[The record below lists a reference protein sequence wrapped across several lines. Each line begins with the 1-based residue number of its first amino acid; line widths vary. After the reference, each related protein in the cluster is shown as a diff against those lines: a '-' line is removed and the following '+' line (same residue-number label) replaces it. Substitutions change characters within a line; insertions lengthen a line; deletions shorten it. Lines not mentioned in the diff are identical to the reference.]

1 MLPGIHQINSRQINL
16 LIFVACTLMMLAAAY
31 MEHVMKMVPCSLCIT
46 QRGFVVLTGILGLI
60 AALHNPAPTGR
71 RVYAVLGIIS
81 PILGACFAGRQLW
94 LQSLP
99 EDQVPACGPGLAYI
113 FEEFPFM
120 EAFKL
125 LLQGD
130 GNCAHVD
137 KILGLSLAAWT
148 LIAFIGLAL
157 VNLYQLVRKDNK
169 LA

>member
-1 MLPGIHQINSRQINL
+1 MIPSVRKTNF
-16 LIFVACTLMMLAAAY
+16 LIFITCTLMMLAAAY
-31 MEHVMKMVPCSLCIT
+31 MEHVMKMIPCSLCIT
-46 QRGFVVLTGILGLI
+46 QRGFVVLTGLLALG

-71 RVYAVLGIIS
+71 RVYATLGIVS
-81 PILGACFAGRQLW
+81 AILGACFAGRQLW

-99 EDQVPACGPGLAYI
+99 ADQVPACGPGLSYM
-113 FEEFPFM
+113 FEVFPFM
-120 EAFKL
+120 DALKL

-148 LIAFIGLAL
+148 FIAFIGLAG
-157 VNLYQLVRKDNK
+157 VNLYQVLRKRDK

>member
-1 MLPGIHQINSRQINL
+1 MIPGIRTTNL
-16 LIFVACTLMMLAAAY
+16 IIFLTCTAMMLAAAY

-46 QRGFVVLTGILGLI
+46 QRGFVVLTGIIALI
-60 AALHNPAPTGR
+60 AAIHNPALTGR

-99 EDQVPACGPGLAYI
+99 PDQVPACGPGLSYM
-113 FEEFPFM
+113 FEVFPFM
-120 EAFKL
+120 EAMKL

-137 KILGLSLAAWT
+137 KILGVSLAAWT
-148 LIAFIGLAL
+148 LIAFIGLAV
-157 VNLYQLVRKDNK
+157 VNLYQLIRKDHK
-169 LA
+169 AA

>member
-1 MLPGIHQINSRQINL
+1 MIPSVRKTNF
-16 LIFVACTLMMLAAAY
+16 LIFIICTLMMLAAAY
-31 MEHVMKMVPCSLCIT
+31 MEHVMKMIPCSLCIT
-46 QRGFVVLTGILGLI
+46 QRAFVILTGLLALA
-60 AALHNPAPTGR
+60 AALHNPALTGR
-71 RVYAVLGIIS
+71 RVYALLGIIS
-81 PILGACFAGRQLW
+81 PILGAGFAGRQLW

-99 EDQVPACGPGLAYI
+99 ADQVPACGPGLAYM

-120 EAFKL
+120 EALEL

-148 LIAFIGLAL
+148 FIAFIGLAG
-157 VNLYQLVRKDNK
+157 VNLYQVIRKHDK

>member
-1 MLPGIHQINSRQINL
+1 MLPGIRQTNL

-31 MEHVMKMVPCSLCIT
+31 MEHVMKMIPCSLCIT
-46 QRGFVVLTGILGLI
+46 QRGFVVLGGILGLV
-60 AALHNPAPTGR
+60 AALHNPATGGR
-71 RVYAVLGIIS
+71 RLYAILGIVS
-81 PILGACFAGRQLW
+81 AILGACFAGRQLW

-99 EDQVPACGPGLAYI
+99 ADQVPACGPGLAYM
-113 FEEFPFM
+113 FEVFPFID
-120 EAFKL
+120 ALKL

-137 KILGLSLAAWT
+137 KIFGLSLAAWT
-148 LIAFIGLAL
+148 FMAFIGLTL

>member
-1 MLPGIHQINSRQINL
+1 MIPSVRKTYFLVFI
-16 LIFVACTLMMLAAAY
+16 ACTLMMLAAAY
-31 MEHVMKMVPCSLCIT
+31 MEHVMKMIPCSLCIT
-46 QRGFVVLTGILGLI
+46 QRGFVVLTGLLAL
-60 AALHNPAPTGR
+60 AAAIHNPARTGHR
-71 RVYAVLGIIS
+71 IYAILGIIS

-99 EDQVPACGPGLAYI
+99 ADQVPACGPGLAYM
-113 FEEFPFM
+113 FEVFPFM
-120 EAFKL
+120 EALQL

-148 LIAFIGLAL
+148 FMAFIGLA
-157 VNLYQLVRKDNK
+157 VVGLYQLLRKHDK

>member
-1 MLPGIHQINSRQINL
+1 MLFRAHQINSRQINL
-16 LIFVACTLMMLAAAY
+16 LIFIVCTLMMLAAAY

-46 QRGFVVLTGILGLI
+46 QRGFVVLTGILGL
-60 AALHNPAPTGR
+60 AAAVHNPALTGR
-71 RVYAVLGIIS
+71 RVYALLGIIS

-157 VNLYQLVRKDNK
+157 VNFYQLVRKDNK
-169 LA
+169 LV

>member
-1 MLPGIHQINSRQINL
+1 MLASIQQINSRQTNF
-16 LIFVACTLMMLAAAY
+16 LIFIVCTLMMLAAAY
-31 MEHVMKMVPCSLCIT
+31 MEHVMKMIPCSLCIT
-46 QRGFVVLTGILGLI
+46 QRGFVVLTGVLALI
-60 AALHNPAPTGR
+60 AAIHNPAPGGR
-71 RVYAVLGIIS
+71 RVYAILGIVS

-148 LIAFIGLAL
+148 FIAFIGLAL
-157 VNLYQLVRKDNK
+157 VNLYQLLRKDDK

>member
-1 MLPGIHQINSRQINL
+1 MIPSVRKTNF
-16 LIFVACTLMMLAAAY
+16 LIFIVCTLMILAAAY
-31 MEHVMKMVPCSLCIT
+31 MEHVMKMIPCSLCIT
-46 QRGFVVLTGILGLI
+46 QRGFVVLTGLLALA
-60 AALHNPAPTGR
+60 AALHNPAVTGK

-99 EDQVPACGPGLAYI
+99 ADQVPACGPGLAYM
-113 FEEFPFM
+113 FEVFPFM
-120 EAFKL
+120 DALKL

-137 KILGLSLAAWT
+137 KILGLSLALWT
-148 LIAFIGLAL
+148 LIAFIGLAG
-157 VNLYQLVRKDNK
+157 VNLYQLLRKQDK